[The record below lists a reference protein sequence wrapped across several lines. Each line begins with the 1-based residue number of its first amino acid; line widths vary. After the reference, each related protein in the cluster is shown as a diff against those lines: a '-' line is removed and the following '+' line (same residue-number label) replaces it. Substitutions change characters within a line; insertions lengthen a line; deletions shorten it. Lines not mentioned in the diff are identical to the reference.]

1 MTLSITIEAN
11 EFKAIFFY
19 IQVCAAVAFKLT
31 RIDTLDCRKEQQGPH
46 QLLVQAEWQGGRG
59 V

>member
-1 MTLSITIEAN
+1 MTLSIEGN
-11 EFKAIFFY
+11 EIKAIFSY
-19 IQVCAAVAFKLT
+19 IRIRASVAFKLT
-31 RIDTLDCRKEQQGPH
+31 RIYRLDCRKEQQGPH